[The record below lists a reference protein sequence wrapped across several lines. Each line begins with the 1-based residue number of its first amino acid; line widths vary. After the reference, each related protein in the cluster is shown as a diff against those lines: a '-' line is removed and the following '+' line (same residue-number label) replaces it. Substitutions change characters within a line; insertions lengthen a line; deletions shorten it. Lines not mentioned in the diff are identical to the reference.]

1 MSCFNRWVIAIAMAL
16 VGLYPLTSWA
26 LFDEILGAADKAAE
40 IGALADATKE
50 LLKDVDSGS
59 TSEPLDELGR
69 EADKFNQELLKL
81 EKKARNLEWAKSE
94 IKELRKGPD
103 YSHQTLLE
111 SIKRTSDY
119 LRRVKKLLAS
129 LAAFPKA
136 SSAYSQAETTIA
148 LQDQLKLQRANLV
161 VQYQILNQ
169 LKITQ
174 AKKDFEDK
182 AFEELM
188 TQEFA
193 KRRGFRP

>member
-81 EKKARNLEWAKSE
+81 EKRPETLSGQNQRLKSSE
-94 IKELRKGPD
+94 KDPT
-103 YSHQTLLE
+103 TLTRL
-111 SIKRTSDY
+111 S
-119 LRRVKKLLAS
+119 
-129 LAAFPKA
+129 
-136 SSAYSQAETTIA
+136 
-148 LQDQLKLQRANLV
+148 
-161 VQYQILNQ
+161 
-169 LKITQ
+169 
-174 AKKDFEDK
+174 
-182 AFEELM
+182 
-188 TQEFA
+188 
-193 KRRGFRP
+193 